1 MTSCQCSAAGFCAR
15 RQRHVTA
22 MNHARC
28 QSGQVALVD
37 RLMTAVKDDII
48 PQMPSPPKRKTG
60 YGDRLAAI
68 IQRETGEQTT
78 CTGCN
83 NEIGS
88 LNWMTRDQVLAD
100 IDNLCERIRIRA
112 RLKARA
118 WWQRMGCI
126 VAPEFVESK
135 IRAWVMEAI
144 S

>member
-1 MTSCQCSAAGFCAR
+1 
-15 RQRHVTA
+15 

-28 QSGQVALVD
+28 VAGNVELVD
-37 RLMTAVKDDII
+37 RLMAFAKEDNQHPRPVQT
-48 PQMPSPPKRKTG
+48 KRKTG
-60 YGDRLAAI
+60 YGDRLAEI
-68 IQRETGEQTT
+68 ISRETGEQTT
-78 CTGCN
+78 CTGCQ

-88 LNWMTRDQVLAD
+88 LNWMSRDQVLSD
-100 IDNLCERIRIRA
+100 IDNLCQRIRVRA
-112 RLKARA
+112 SLKARA